1 MNEPVRRS
9 SAPWSFRLAKLLI
22 RSGLP
27 GGYRVLDIAR
37 RRGWLNCLVRFRIGD
52 GVDIDVPLYRP
63 ENLWDR
69 RDVLDYDPPLI
80 DDLVQTAARFPAPRV
95 LIDCG
100 ADIGTVSVLVAARDP
115 GLARLVAFEPNAEAF
130 SILKSNIERLPM
142 AGEARQAGVGAT
154 AGRGT
159 LRSPAHDRTA
169 HAMFMAPTPDGDI
182 EITCI
187 DDLTIDPNGS
197 VILKVDVE
205 GGELDV
211 LTGAVE
217 TLRGARAFAVSFEAQ
232 IDQAERTGIEPM
244 EILRFLCA
252 IRPCRYHVS
261 DLPGLTLDPD
271 QPFFT
276 QIERPQAFGYNI
288 LCYTDPDAS
297 DGSAPRTAVRS
308 TGQ

>member
-1 MNEPVRRS
+1 MNEPIRRS

-27 GGYRVLDIAR
+27 GGYRLLDIAR
-37 RRGWLNCLVRFRIGD
+37 RRGWLNCLVRFPIGT

-80 DDLVQTAARFPAPRV
+80 DDLVQAAARFPAPRV

-115 GLARLVAFEPNAEAF
+115 GLARVIAFEPNADAF
-130 SILKSNIERLPM
+130 PILKSNVERLPM
-142 AGEARQAGVGAT
+142 AAEARPAGVGAAT
-154 AGRGT
+154 GRGT

-169 HAMFMAPTPDGDI
+169 HAMFVEPGPDGDI
-182 EITCI
+182 EIARI
-187 DDLTIDPNGS
+187 DDLAIDPNGS

-261 DLPGLTLDPD
+261 DLPDLTLDPD
-271 QPFFT
+271 RPFFQ
-276 QIERPQAFGYNI
+276 QIDRPQSFGYNI
-288 LCYTDPDAS
+288 LCYTDPVAS
-297 DGSAPRTAVRS
+297 DANSGRS
-308 TGQ
+308 P

>member
-27 GGYRVLDIAR
+27 GGYRLLDIAR
-37 RRGWLNCLVRFRIGD
+37 RRGWLNCVVRVRIGA

-80 DDLVQTAARFPAPRV
+80 DDLVQTAAGFPAPRV

-115 GLARLVAFEPNAEAF
+115 GLARLIAFEPNADAF
-130 SILKSNIERLPM
+130 SILGSNIERLPV
-142 AGEARQAGVGAT
+142 AGEVHQAAVGAS
-154 AGRGT
+154 AGRGA
-159 LRSPAHDRTA
+159 LNSPAHDRSA
-169 HAMFMAPTPDGDI
+169 HAMFVEPASGGDI
-182 EITCI
+182 EIVRI
-187 DDLTIDPNGS
+187 DDLEIEAHAS
-197 VILKVDVE
+197 LILKVDVE

-211 LTGAVE
+211 LKGAAD
-217 TLRGARAFAVSFEAQ
+217 TLRRVGAFAVSFEAQ
-232 IDQAERTGIEPM
+232 IDQFERTGIEPM

-252 IRPCRYHVS
+252 IRSCRYHVS
-261 DLPGLTLDPD
+261 DLPGLVLDAD
-271 QPFFT
+271 RPFFA
-276 QIERPQAFGYNI
+276 QIERPQSFGYNI
-288 LCYTDPDAS
+288 LCYT
-297 DGSAPRTAVRS
+297 APEPAA
-308 TGQ
+308 GAAP